1 MRDCPS
7 FPKLRPRRPC
17 SLIYSPRFFSDLIV
31 EGFRVQKNIL
41 EQAFF
46 MTGGGLTKLILLAL
60 NLIGSLLY
68 FHENTV
74 W

>member
-7 FPKLRPRRPC
+7 YPKLRPRRPC
-17 SLIYSPRFFSDLIV
+17 SLIYSPSLFSDLIV
-31 EGFRVQKNIL
+31 EGFRVQNNIL

-46 MTGGGLTKLILLAL
+46 MPGGGLTKLTLLAL
-60 NLIGSLLY
+60 NLIDSLLY
-68 FHENTV
+68 FHKNTV